1 VIFYQTS
8 LKDAYVL
15 ELEQIADERG
25 FFARIWCEEE
35 LESHGLDGDLAQCSL
50 SFNHNKGTLR
60 GMHFQVPPHAE
71 TKLIRCTKGTIFDVI
86 IDLRARSST
95 YMKWMG
101 VELSADNRK
110 MLYIPKGFAHG
121 FQTLTDDSEVFYFI
135 SEAYRPEAARGVHWN
150 DPVFRIT
157 WPEVSKRVISSKDQN
172 WPMIVQGQTPYFS

>member
-1 VIFYQTS
+1 MIFHQTS

-50 SFNHNKGTLR
+50 SFNHYKGTLR
-60 GMHFQVPPHAE
+60 GMHFQVPPYAE

-86 IDLRARSST
+86 VDLRARSST

-157 WPEVSKRVISSKDQN
+157 WPEVNKRVISGKDQN